1 MSSLVERAFD
11 FAKLDLNKDWS
22 EKAGP
27 GSNPL
32 ITECYKS
39 VDGLDNPEMLDDST
53 TAWCSCY
60 MNKKIQEAGG
70 IGTRSAG
77 AKSWLRW
84 GREILNP
91 RPGDIVIFKR
101 GNSSW
106 QGHVAFYLSMDE
118 DYIRVLG
125 GNQHNTVKISYY
137 PKKDL
142 LGFRTSKDRV

>member
-1 MSSLVERAFD
+1 M
-11 FAKLDLNKDWS
+11 KLIESAYQLALEDLKLDWS
-22 EKAGP
+22 EKEGTE
-27 GSNPL
+27 SNPL
-32 ITECYKS
+32 ITECYKA
-39 VDGLDNPEMLDDST
+39 VDGLDNPEMLDDSK
-53 TAWCSCY
+53 TAWCSAW
-60 MNKKIQEAGG
+60 MNKKIQDAGG
-70 IGTRSAG
+70 KGTRSSA
-77 AKSWLRW
+77 ARSWLRW
-84 GREILNP
+84 GQEVKEP
-91 RPGDIVIFKR
+91 KVGDIVIFKR